1 MEMQSRFELILFKL
15 LRNKD
20 SPFFLRN
27 GIEDLL
33 LRDYG
38 WKEDTFGFSVSI
50 DGLRKLIEEIR
61 QLLHLVVWQSPQV

>member
-1 MEMQSRFELILFKL
+1 MEMQSRFELMLFKL

-20 SPFFLRN
+20 SPFFLRD

>member
-1 MEMQSRFELILFKL
+1 MQSRFELILFKL

-20 SPFFLRN
+20 SPFLLRN

-33 LRDYG
+33 LKDYG
-38 WKEDTFGFSVSI
+38 WKEDSFGFSVSI

>member
-1 MEMQSRFELILFKL
+1 MEMQSRFELMLFKL

>member
-1 MEMQSRFELILFKL
+1 MQSRFELILFKL

-33 LRDYG
+33 LKDYG
-38 WKEDTFGFSVSI
+38 WKEDSFGFSVSI

>member
-1 MEMQSRFELILFKL
+1 MEMQSRFELMLFKL

-33 LRDYG
+33 LKDYG
-38 WKEDTFGFSVSI
+38 WKEDSFGFSVSI

>member
-1 MEMQSRFELILFKL
+1 MKMQSRFELILFKL

-33 LRDYG
+33 LKDYG
-38 WKEDTFGFSVSI
+38 WKEDSFGFSVSI